1 MFAVEKSTYCMH
13 AIFVILIISSYNLI
27 IGQKTFHFSSDVL
40 DIKVVVNPSEG
51 FLYSEVCDC

>member
-1 MFAVEKSTYCMH
+1 MPSLCTYSDDFPIDSFC
-13 AIFVILIISSYNLI
+13 LSPYNPI

-51 FLYSEVCDC
+51 LLYSEVCDC

>member
-1 MFAVEKSTYCMH
+1 MPSLYA
-13 AIFVILIISSYNLI
+13 ILIISSYNLI